1 MQLLKKEMYE
11 PEVFFKDI
19 EDSLP
24 HIFEIFKNVFE
35 EDILLL
41 N

>member
-1 MQLLKKEMYE
+1 MYE
-11 PEVFFKDI
+11 PDVFFKDI
-19 EDSLP
+19 EDSLT
-24 HIFEIFKNVFE
+24 HRFEIFKNVFE